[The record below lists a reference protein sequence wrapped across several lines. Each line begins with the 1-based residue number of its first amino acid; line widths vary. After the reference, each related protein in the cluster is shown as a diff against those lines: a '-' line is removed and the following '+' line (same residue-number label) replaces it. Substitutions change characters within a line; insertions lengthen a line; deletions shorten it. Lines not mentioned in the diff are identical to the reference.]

1 MQNKTKLKELEKK
14 LPRGAKAK
22 ISKKCKISRTTV
34 TQFFK
39 GSKMPSNETVRK
51 ILIAT
56 QNIIEEYQKESNDI
70 NLMIDKIKL

>member
-56 QNIIEEYQKESNDI
+56 QNIIEEYQRGDADTVLRKFR
-70 NLMIDKIKL
+70 

>member
-14 LPRGAKAK
+14 LPRGAKVK
-22 ISKKCKISRTTV
+22 ISKKCKVSRTVV

-39 GSKMPSNETVRK
+39 GDKMPSNETIRK

-56 QNIIEEYQKESNDI
+56 ENTLEEYRKESNDI
-70 NLMIDKIKL
+70 NLMIDKIKF